1 MTKTERSCVIYSV
14 ADFFKKFMKVKQE
27 GRLINK
33 EKFTY
38 ILNCSHDMSWE
49 YSLR

>member
-1 MTKTERSCVIYSV
+1 
-14 ADFFKKFMKVKQE
+14 MKVKQE

-33 EKFTY
+33 KKFKY
-38 ILNCSHDMSWE
+38 ILDCSHDMSWE